1 MKNKV
6 KKESDGAT
14 RASVK
19 KEMAKP
25 RMAKSAREAE
35 ANLVAARI
43 AHPTPAVSA
52 MASARQNVTRTAK
65 VGKEGIA
72 GSVLCPK
79 NLSHYRGSSQD
90 LGTLR
95 EQNLSERP

>member
-6 KKESDGAT
+6 KKELDGAT

-35 ANLVAARI
+35 ANLMPKQNCVSLGV
-43 AHPTPAVSA
+43 HP
-52 MASARQNVTRTAK
+52 K
-65 VGKEGIA
+65 
-72 GSVLCPK
+72 
-79 NLSHYRGSSQD
+79 D